1 MILWFVRPLKHL
13 IGSIKDLSSPRR
25 IATGVMLGMVI
36 GLVPKDNL
44 TAAALGMLLLALRVN
59 LAAGSLST
67 LLFAWLG
74 YCFEPILD
82 RIGFAVLTAP
92 ALAPI
97 GSRLYHLPLVPWTD
111 LNNTLV
117 MGGLVLGLALSY
129 PVYHVTSRCLLMFA
143 EQYGDRITATLKKY
157 KIGLTVTGANF
168 ASTWSWRG

>member
-1 MILWFVRPLKHL
+1 
-13 IGSIKDLSSPRR
+13 
-25 IATGVMLGMVI
+25 MLGMII

-44 TAAALGMLLLALRVN
+44 TAAALGMLLLTLRVN

-82 RIGFAVLTAP
+82 HVGFALLTWP
-92 ALAPI
+92 VIESI
-97 GSRLYHLPLVPWTD
+97 GIRLYQLPLVPWTE

-129 PVYHVTSRCLLMFA
+129 PVYHITSRCLLIFA
-143 EQYGDRITATLKKY
+143 EQYGDRLTATLKKY
-157 KIGLTVTGANF
+157 KVGLTVSGANF